1 MHRKEYAMHTVRM
14 IVPSFRCVGVA
25 LALLSASAIYAG
37 DCDPDVR
44 GKDRITKQEIV
55 QWQQV
60 LTASG
65 FLSAALLEKDI
76 TFTAYVARVGDKNVV
91 GIVVQKVEENL
102 ARAAFETQF
111 RAAKGDEIFL
121 GFKNGGPVTF
131 ITTKAGNSAQA
142 GTFSGKLNM
151 SANWEAEVS
160 DADLAVHRDALTT
173 RLIDAIR
180 ITAASG
186 QIDRAIPEKNG
197 QRLMQKFG
205 CFFRTLESAGVSV
218 PAGEQS
224 EIDTAGGV
232 VAMQRASNSSP
243 LEAAVRS
250 TANCRSNFT
259 VSGSMVR
266 GTTYETYDE
275 YPASD
280 YTAGLSTVE
289 ATIARAGLVIE
300 SAEKTAGTLNAV
312 GKNDKGKDIR
322 YLFTVVPTSG
332 GVRVT
337 ASRDLRLGTHGSDG
351 AMRDEMCKVLS
362 TIAEAMAAA
371 IPVKP
376 TLPPVAKAPQPAPVT
391 KIAPETQTAA
401 PATGVEERLRQLEAL
416 FKKGLITEEEYKKKR
431 AQILSA
437 I

>member
-1 MHRKEYAMHTVRM
+1 MPTVRM
-14 IVPSFRCVGVA
+14 IVRNFRGVSVAVA
-25 LALLSASAIYAG
+25 LTLLSASAIYAG

-44 GKDRITKQEIV
+44 GKDRITKQEIL

-76 TFTAYVARVGDKNVV
+76 TFTAYIARVGDKNVV
-91 GIVVQKVEENL
+91 GVIVQKVEENL

-121 GFKNGGPVTF
+121 GFRNGGPVTF

-142 GTFSGKLNM
+142 GTFTGKLNM

-160 DADLAVHRDALTT
+160 DADIAAHREALTT

-186 QIDRAIPEKNG
+186 QIDRTIPEKNG

-205 CFFRTLESAGVSV
+205 CFFRSLDSAGMSV
-218 PAGEQS
+218 PAGQQS
-224 EIDTAGGV
+224 ETDSGGGV
-232 VAMQRASNSSP
+232 VAMARTSSSSP

-250 TANCRSNFT
+250 TANCRANFT
-259 VSGSMVR
+259 VTGSMVR
-266 GTTYETYDE
+266 GTSYETYDV

-280 YTAGLSTVE
+280 YIAGLSTFE
-289 ATIARAGLVIE
+289 AAIARAGLAIE
-300 SAEKTAGTLNAV
+300 SAERTAGILNAV
-312 GKNDKGKDIR
+312 GKNEKGKDIR
-322 YLFTVVPTSG
+322 YIFTVIPTSG

-337 ASRDLRLGTHGSDG
+337 AARNLRLGTHGSDDV
-351 AMRDEMCKVLS
+351 MRDEMCRVLS
-362 TIAEAMAAA
+362 SIAEAMAAA
-371 IPVKP
+371 VPPKP
-376 TLPPVAKAPQPAPVT
+376 TLPPAAKSPQPAPVA
-391 KIAPETQTAA
+391 KVAPETQKAA
-401 PATGVEERLRQLEAL
+401 PATGVDERLRQLEAL
-416 FKKGLITEEEYKKKR
+416 FKKGLITQEEYKTKR
-431 AQILSA
+431 AQILNS

>member
-1 MHRKEYAMHTVRM
+1 MRTVRM
-14 IVPSFRCVGVA
+14 ILRSFRYVGVV
-25 LALLSASAIYAG
+25 LAVLCARAIYAG
-37 DCDPDVR
+37 DCDPDVK
-44 GKDRITKQEIV
+44 GKDRITKQDIV

-60 LTASG
+60 LTSSG

-76 TFTAYVARVGDKNVV
+76 TFIAYVARVGDRNVV
-91 GIVVQKVEENL
+91 GVVVQKVEENL

-121 GFKNGGPVTF
+121 GFRNGDPVTF
-131 ITTKAGNSAQA
+131 ITTKAGNAAQA

-151 SANWEAEVS
+151 SASWEAEVT
-160 DADLAVHRDALTT
+160 DADLAAHRDALTT

-205 CFFRTLESAGVSV
+205 CFFRSLDSTGVSV
-218 PAGEQS
+218 PAGQQS
-224 EIDTAGGV
+224 ETGLAGGV
-232 VAMQRASNSSP
+232 VAVRRASSSSP

-250 TANCRSNFT
+250 NANCRSNFT

-266 GTTYETYDE
+266 GTSYETYDE
-275 YPASD
+275 YPASE
-280 YTAGLSTVE
+280 YTAGLATVE
-289 ATIARAGLVIE
+289 AAIARAGLVIE
-300 SAEKTAGTLNAV
+300 STERTAGTLHAV

-322 YLFTVVPTSG
+322 YAFTVVPTSG

-337 ASRDLRLGTHGSDG
+337 VGRDLRLGTHGSDG
-351 AMRDEMCKVLS
+351 TMQDEMCKVLS

-371 IPVKP
+371 APAKP
-376 TLPPVAKAPQPAPVT
+376 TLPPAAKSSQPAPVA
-391 KIAPETQTAA
+391 KVAPETQKAA
-401 PATGVEERLRQLEAL
+401 PATDVEERLRQLETL
-416 FKKGLITEEEYKKKR
+416 FKKGLITDEEYKKKR
-431 AQILSA
+431 AQILSS

>member
-1 MHRKEYAMHTVRM
+1 MHAVRM
-14 IVPSFRCVGVA
+14 IVRNFRCVGVA
-25 LALLSASAIYAG
+25 VALTVLSASAIYAG

-44 GKDRITKQEIV
+44 GKDRITKQEIL

-76 TFTAYVARVGDKNVV
+76 TFTAYVARVGDRNVV
-91 GIVVQKVEENL
+91 GVIVQKVEENL

-121 GFKNGGPVTF
+121 GFRNGGPVTF

-160 DADLAVHRDALTT
+160 DADIAAHRDALTT

-205 CFFRTLESAGVSV
+205 CFFRSLDSAGMSV
-218 PAGEQS
+218 PAGQQS
-224 EIDTAGGV
+224 ETDSVGGV
-232 VAMQRASNSSP
+232 VAMPRASSSSP

-250 TANCRSNFT
+250 TANCRANFT

-266 GTTYETYDE
+266 GTSYETYDV
-275 YPASD
+275 YPASE
-280 YTAGLSTVE
+280 YIAGLSTVE
-289 ATIARAGLVIE
+289 AAIARAGLVIE
-300 SAEKTAGTLNAV
+300 SAERTAGILNAV
-312 GKNDKGKDIR
+312 GKNEKGNDIR
-322 YLFTVVPTSG
+322 YVFTVIPTSG

-337 ASRDLRLGTHGSDG
+337 AARNLRLGTHGSDG

-362 TIAEAMAAA
+362 SIAEAMAAA
-371 IPVKP
+371 VPAKP
-376 TLPPVAKAPQPAPVT
+376 TLPSAEKSPQPAPVA
-391 KIAPETQTAA
+391 KPAPETQKAA
-401 PATGVEERLRQLEAL
+401 PATGVEERLRQLDAL
-416 FKKGLITEEEYKKKR
+416 FKKGLITEEEYKTRR
-431 AQILSA
+431 AQVLSS

>member
-1 MHRKEYAMHTVRM
+1 MHPFRV
-14 IVPSFRCVGVA
+14 IVQSSRCVGVA
-25 LALLSASAIYAG
+25 LALLRASTIYAG

-91 GIVVQKVEENL
+91 GVVVQKVEENL

-121 GFKNGGPVTF
+121 GFRNGGPVTF

-160 DADLAVHRDALTT
+160 DADLAAHRDALTT
-173 RLIDAIR
+173 QLIDAIR

-205 CFFRTLESAGVSV
+205 CFFRSLDSAGVSA
-218 PAGEQS
+218 PAGQQS
-224 EIDTAGGV
+224 ETDSAGGV
-232 VAMQRASNSSP
+232 VATHRASSSP

-266 GTTYETYDE
+266 GTSYETYDE
-275 YPASD
+275 YPASE

-289 ATIARAGLVIE
+289 AAIARAGLVIE

-322 YLFTVVPTSG
+322 YGFTVIPTSG

-337 ASRDLRLGTHGSDG
+337 VVRDLRLGTHGSDG
-351 AMRDEMCKVLS
+351 TMRDEMCKVLS
-362 TIAEAMAAA
+362 TIAETMAAA
-371 IPVKP
+371 VPAKPIPPPAAKP
-376 TLPPVAKAPQPAPVT
+376 PQPVPVAKV
-391 KIAPETQTAA
+391 APEPQKAA
-401 PATGVEERLRQLEAL
+401 PATDVEERLRQLEAL

-431 AQILSA
+431 AQILSS

>member
-1 MHRKEYAMHTVRM
+1 MPTVRM
-14 IVPSFRCVGVA
+14 TGRNFRCVSVA
-25 LALLSASAIYAG
+25 LALTLLRASATYAG

-44 GKDRITKQEIV
+44 GKDRITKQEIL

-60 LTASG
+60 LTTSG

-76 TFTAYVARVGDKNVV
+76 TFIAYVARVGNRNLV
-91 GIVVQKVEENL
+91 GVVVQKVEENL

-111 RAAKGDEIFL
+111 RATKGDEIFL
-121 GFKNGGPVTF
+121 GFRNGEPVTF

-160 DADLAVHRDALTT
+160 DADLAAHRDALTT
-173 RLIDAIR
+173 RLVDAIR

-205 CFFRTLESAGVSV
+205 CFFQSLDSAGMSV
-218 PAGEQS
+218 PAGQQS
-224 EIDTAGGV
+224 ETDSAGSV
-232 VAMQRASNSSP
+232 VAMPRASSSSP

-250 TANCRSNFT
+250 TANCRANFS

-266 GTTYETYDE
+266 GTSYETYDV
-275 YPASD
+275 YPASE
-280 YTAGLSTVE
+280 YIAGLSTVE
-289 ATIARAGLVIE
+289 AAIARTGLVIASTE
-300 SAEKTAGTLNAV
+300 RTAGILNAV
-312 GKNDKGKDIR
+312 GKNEKGKDIQ
-322 YLFTVVPTSG
+322 YEFTVTPTSG

-337 ASRDLRLGTHGSDG
+337 AARSLRLGTHGSDD

-362 TIAEAMAAA
+362 SIAEAMAAA
-371 IPVKP
+371 VPPKP
-376 TLPPVAKAPQPAPVT
+376 TLPAAAKSPPPAPVAKV
-391 KIAPETQTAA
+391 APETQKAA
-401 PATGVEERLRQLEAL
+401 PANGVEERLRQLEAL
-416 FKKGLITEEEYKKKR
+416 FKKGLITEAEYKAKR
-431 AQILSA
+431 AQILSS

>member
-1 MHRKEYAMHTVRM
+1 MPTVRM
-14 IVPSFRCVGVA
+14 IVRNFRCVSVAVA
-25 LALLSASAIYAG
+25 LTLLSASAIYAG

-44 GKDRITKQEIV
+44 GKDRITKQEIL

-60 LTASG
+60 LTASR

-76 TFTAYVARVGDKNVV
+76 TFTAYIARVGDKNVV
-91 GIVVQKVEENL
+91 GVVVQKVEENL

-121 GFKNGGPVTF
+121 GFRNGGPVTF

-160 DADLAVHRDALTT
+160 DADIAAHRDALTT

-186 QIDRAIPEKNG
+186 QIDRTIPEKNG

-205 CFFRTLESAGVSV
+205 CFFRSLDSAGMSV
-218 PAGEQS
+218 PAGQQPETDS
-224 EIDTAGGV
+224 VGGV
-232 VAMQRASNSSP
+232 VAMPRASSSSP

-250 TANCRSNFT
+250 TANCRANFT

-266 GTTYETYDE
+266 GTSYETYDV
-275 YPASD
+275 YPASE
-280 YTAGLSTVE
+280 YIAGLSTVE
-289 ATIARAGLVIE
+289 AAVARTGLVIE
-300 SAEKTAGTLNAV
+300 SAERRAGILNAV
-312 GKNDKGKDIR
+312 GTNEKGKDIR
-322 YLFTVVPTSG
+322 YVFTVIPTSG

-337 ASRDLRLGTHGSDG
+337 AARNLRLGTHGSDD

-362 TIAEAMAAA
+362 SIAEAMAAA
-371 IPVKP
+371 VPPKP
-376 TLPPVAKAPQPAPVT
+376 TLPPAAKSPQPAPVA
-391 KIAPETQTAA
+391 KVAPETQKAA
-401 PATGVEERLRQLEAL
+401 PATGVDERLRQLEAL
-416 FKKGLITEEEYKKKR
+416 FKKGLITEEEYKTKR
-431 AQILSA
+431 AQILNS

>member
-1 MHRKEYAMHTVRM
+1 
-14 IVPSFRCVGVA
+14 
-25 LALLSASAIYAG
+25 
-37 DCDPDVR
+37 
-44 GKDRITKQEIV
+44 

-60 LTASG
+60 LTSSG

-76 TFTAYVARVGDKNVV
+76 TFTAYVARVGGKNVV
-91 GIVVQKVEENL
+91 GVVVQKVEENL

-121 GFKNGGPVTF
+121 GFKNGDPLTF
-131 ITTKAGNSAQA
+131 ITTKAGNAAQA

-160 DADLAVHRDALTT
+160 DADLAAHRDALTT
-173 RLIDAIR
+173 RVIDAMR

-205 CFFRTLESAGVSV
+205 CFFRSLDSAGVSV
-218 PAGEQS
+218 AGGQQS
-224 EIDTAGGV
+224 ESDSAGGV
-232 VAMQRASNSSP
+232 VAMHRASSSSP

-266 GTTYETYDE
+266 GTSYETYDE

-289 ATIARAGLVIE
+289 AAIARAGLVVE
-300 SAEKTAGTLNAV
+300 SAEKTAGTLYAV
-312 GKNDKGKDIR
+312 GKNEKGKDIR
-322 YLFTVVPTSG
+322 YVFTVVPTSG

-337 ASRDLRLGTHGSDG
+337 VARDLRLGTHGSDG

-362 TIAEAMAAA
+362 TIAETMAAA
-371 IPVKP
+371 VPAKRPV
-376 TLPPVAKAPQPAPVT
+376 PPAAKSPQAAPAA
-391 KIAPETQTAA
+391 KIAPETPTAA

-431 AQILSA
+431 AQILSS